1 MTRQWKIL
9 IAEDE
14 KNIRDGLVD
23 ALELEGYAVSAAK
36 DGGEALRHYHEWRP
50 DVMLLDIMMPVKNGY
65 EVCREIRRR
74 DGDTPVIMLTAKS
87 EEIDKVLGLE
97 LGADDYVC
105 KPFSLRELN
114 ARIKAV
120 LRRMNHDK
128 EPPETEERTTIAFGD
143 VVIDVDKMTG
153 NKAGQVF
160 EVTRKEVDM
169 LSYFLSREGCVVKR
183 RDLMTFVWGPGNHG
197 ATRTLDQ
204 TIANLRKKIEADTRS
219 PRHIKT
225 VYGIGYKFER
235 G

>member
-1 MTRQWKIL
+1 MSKQWKIL
-9 IAEDE
+9 VAEDE
-14 KNIRDGLVD
+14 SNIREGLVD

-36 DGGEALRHYHEWRP
+36 DGGEALKYYHEWAP
-50 DVMLLDIMMPVKNGY
+50 DLLLLDIMMPVKNGY
-65 EVCREIRRR
+65 DVCREIRRR
-74 DGDTPVIMLTAKS
+74 DAGIPVIMLTAKS

-120 LRRMNHDK
+120 LRRMNHDR
-128 EPPETEERTTIAFGD
+128 ESPETETEHIIAFGD
-143 VVIDVDKMTG
+143 VVIEVDKMTG
-153 NKAGQVF
+153 KKGTQVF
-160 EVTRKEVDM
+160 EVTRKEVEI
-169 LSYFLSREGCVVKR
+169 LSYFLSRESCVVKR
-183 RDLMTFVWGPGNHG
+183 RDLMAFAWGPGYHG

-204 TIANLRKKIEADTRS
+204 TIANLRKKIETDTRH
-219 PRHIKT
+219 PRFIKT

>member
-1 MTRQWKIL
+1 MSKQWKIL
-9 IAEDE
+9 VAEDE
-14 KNIRDGLVD
+14 SNIREGLVD

-36 DGGEALRHYHEWRP
+36 DGGEALKYYHEWKP
-50 DVMLLDIMMPVKNGY
+50 DLLLLDIMMPVKNGY
-65 EVCREIRRR
+65 DVCRDIRRR
-74 DGDTPVIMLTAKS
+74 DTRTPMIMLTAKG

-120 LRRMNHDK
+120 LRRIKHDVSSTK
-128 EPPETEERTTIAFGD
+128 AAKREVIAFGD
-143 VVIDVDKMTG
+143 VVIEVDKMMG
-153 NKAGQVF
+153 KKGEKSF
-160 EVTRKEVDM
+160 EVTQKEVEI

-183 RDLMTFVWGPGNHG
+183 RDLMAFAWGPGYHG

-204 TIANLRKKIEADTRS
+204 TIANLRKKIETDTRH
-219 PRHIKT
+219 PRFIKT

-235 G
+235 R

>member
-36 DGGEALRHYHEWRP
+36 DGGEALRYYHEWRP
-50 DVMLLDIMMPVKNGY
+50 DVLLLDIMMPVKNGY
-65 EVCREIRRR
+65 DICREIRRR
-74 DGDTPVIMLTAKS
+74 DADTPVIMLTAKS

-114 ARIKAV
+114 ARIKAA
-120 LRRMNHDK
+120 LRRINHDK
-128 EPPETEERTTIAFGD
+128 EPPALEKQMTITFGD
-143 VVIDVDKMTG
+143 VVIDMDKMTG
-153 NKAGQVF
+153 NKAGQIF
-160 EVTRKEVDM
+160 EVTRKEVEI
-169 LSYFLSREGCVVKR
+169 LSFFLSREGCVVKR
-183 RDLMTFVWGPGNHG
+183 RDLMTFVWGPGYHG

>member
-1 MTRQWKIL
+1 MSKQWKIL
-9 IAEDE
+9 VAEDE
-14 KNIRDGLVD
+14 SNIREGLVD

-36 DGGEALRHYHEWRP
+36 DGGEALHYYHKWKP
-50 DVMLLDIMMPVKNGY
+50 DLLLLDIMMPVKNGY
-65 EVCREIRRR
+65 DVCRDIRRR
-74 DGDTPVIMLTAKS
+74 DAETPVIMLTAKG

-120 LRRMNHDK
+120 LRRINHEVSSTQD
-128 EPPETEERTTIAFGD
+128 EHPGLIAFGD
-143 VVIDVDKMTG
+143 VVIEVDKMTG
-153 NKAGQVF
+153 KKGQRTF
-160 EVTRKEVDM
+160 EVTQKEVEI
-169 LSYFLSREGCVVKR
+169 LSCFLSHESCVVKR
-183 RDLMTFVWGPGNHG
+183 RDLMAFVWGPGYHG

-204 TIANLRKKIEADTRS
+204 TIANLRKKIETDTRN
-219 PRHIKT
+219 PQFIKT